1 MKMNQ
6 VNESTVKN
14 VVSQWNVGGFFLEA
28 NWRTCALAAQEI
40 KSQQRNKAEQLD
52 KSGLDEKKN
61 KANKLV
67 DGFMLNHA
75 WWNKTGLPKQQVS
88 SLFSPLPPPPP
99 PPTPLPRKK
108 TQLTVGDLNVLQSS
122 QIIFKRSERR
132 FLSYLRKRLIHF
144 SRALA
149 FFPPG
154 CLWIIRSTHPILLCK
169 VHPLVPPP
177 LPLSSP
183 RSQQQM
189 LSFTGFFA
197 VGIHNDTLWLSLPSL
212 VSCLVFRHFSF
223 FFFPLGPKSLT
234 SGPIMEK
241 MP

>member
-6 VNESTVKN
+6 VNKGTVKN
-14 VVSQWNVGGFFLEA
+14 VVSQWNVGGFLFLEA
-28 NWRTCALAAQEI
+28 NWRTSALAAQEI

-52 KSGLDEKKN
+52 KSGLDEKKK

-75 WWNKTGLPKQQVS
+75 WWNKTRLPKQQVS
-88 SLFSPLPPPPP
+88 SLFSPPPPPP

-122 QIIFKRSERR
+122 QIIFKRSELR

-169 VHPLVPPP
+169 VHPLVPPLLSSQSTADVEFYRFF
-177 LPLSSP
+177 LPLESIMTPS
-183 RSQQQM
+183 
-189 LSFTGFFA
+189 GY
-197 VGIHNDTLWLSLPSL
+197 HYHLWFLA
-212 VSCLVFRHFSF
+212 SCSGTFLF
-223 FFFPLGPKSLT
+223 SLT
-234 SGPIMEK
+234 SGPIAEK